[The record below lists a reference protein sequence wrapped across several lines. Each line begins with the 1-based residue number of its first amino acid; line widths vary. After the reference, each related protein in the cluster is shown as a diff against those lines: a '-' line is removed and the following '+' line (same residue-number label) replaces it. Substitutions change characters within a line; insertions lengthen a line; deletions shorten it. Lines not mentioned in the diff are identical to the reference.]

1 MDRRGGAGRLLTHA
15 RTGAI
20 PSLMELA
27 LRVEIDREDDG
38 RWFADVVDLP
48 GVMAYGA
55 THAEALAKAK
65 LLALEVITDRLS
77 RNEDPLT
84 GCKLGETC
92 PPFEYAADLSGVEF
106 LPVEMAVC

>member
-1 MDRRGGAGRLLTHA
+1 M
-15 RTGAI
+15 
-20 PSLMELA
+20 
-27 LRVEIDREDDG
+27 EIDREDDG

-55 THAEALAKAK
+55 THSEALAKAK
-65 LLALEVITDRLS
+65 VLALEVVTDRLA

-106 LPVEMAVC
+106 IPVEMAVG